1 MDVQQFTE
9 NALNVPI
16 GELAECAQ
24 RFSRTRTGFKLLP
37 YALPFRFDLRAE
49 YGQGS
54 RGSLHVFNGRDARIE
69 TGARGGRHLDGPAV
83 TSKQTAQR
91 PKVKS

>member
-1 MDVQQFTE
+1 VDVQQFSE
-9 NALNVPI
+9 NSLNVPVR
-16 GELAECAQ
+16 ELAQRAQ
-24 RFSRTRTGFKLLP
+24 RFSRTRTRFKLLP
-37 YALPFRFDLRAE
+37 YALPFRFGLWAE
-49 YGQGS
+49 HGQRS
-54 RGSLHVFNGRDARIE
+54 RWSLHVFNGWDARIE

>member
-1 MDVQQFTE
+1 MDVQQFSE
-9 NALNVPI
+9 NSLNVPVR
-16 GELAECAQ
+16 ELAQRAQ

-54 RGSLHVFNGRDARIE
+54 RGSLHVFDGRDARIE
-69 TGARGGRHLDGPAV
+69 TGARGGRHVDRPVV
-83 TSKQTAQR
+83 TNRQTAQR